1 MLVHECNLAI
11 IGPQTVAF
19 TQTVTDCYV

>member
-1 MLVHECNLAI
+1 MLVHESNLAI